1 MTELSCKSITMRHF
15 SFRGTGSIVILSHI
29 NTIALHM

>member
-1 MTELSCKSITMRHF
+1 MRHF